1 MSNFSYLN
9 NYDTSKN
16 KKPTKRELYQQ
27 KLKER
32 EIFTN
37 NFFDK
42 FNDIGGGAPLRN
54 KDGTVQTTRVSMLN
68 QNYEDLINKQN
79 YYNNYNFNNYNNN
92 NYQNYNHYNNNY

>member
-9 NYDTSKN
+9 NYDSSKN
-16 KKPTKRELYQQ
+16 KKPTKRELYQL

-37 NFFDK
+37 NFFDN

-68 QNYEDLINKQN
+68 KNYEDLINKQN
-79 YYNNYNFNNYNNN
+79 YYNNYNYNYNK
-92 NYQNYNHYNNNY
+92 